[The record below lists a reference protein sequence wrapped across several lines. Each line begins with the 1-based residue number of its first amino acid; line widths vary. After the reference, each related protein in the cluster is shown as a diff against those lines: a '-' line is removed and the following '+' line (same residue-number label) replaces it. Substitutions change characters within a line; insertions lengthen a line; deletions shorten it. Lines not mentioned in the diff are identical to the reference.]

1 MKTSNTCRTLPFKTV
16 FTTLFHFKLV
26 ETISSTAMSI
36 LEIQNLNYLS
46 GKASLAL
53 SVVGKDYQCHQY
65 CSKLNCNQIVCAC
78 KIVLHQLIPHLFRIL
93 GTAFEHSGSPL
104 VSLMA
109 ELPTGITYCNLFLKI
124 LSFKFF
130 CHLNPNPNPN
140 QMGSE
145 MKFN

>member
-1 MKTSNTCRTLPFKTV
+1 MKTSNTCRTLPFKTAY
-16 FTTLFHFKLV
+16 TTLFHFKLV
-26 ETISSTAMSI
+26 ETVSSTAMSI

-53 SVVGKDYQCHQY
+53 SVVGKDYQCHRY

-78 KIVLHQLIPHLFRIL
+78 EIVLHQLIPHLFRIL

-109 ELPTGITYCNLFLKI
+109 ELPTRITYCNPFLNLVKC
-124 LSFKFF
+124 F
-130 CHLNPNPNPN
+130 CHLNPNPKPN
-140 QMGSE
+140 LMGSE
-145 MKFN
+145 MKCN